1 MKVGTLYIKRVVN
14 GEIKNFPSDDNVAT
28 IGTYT
33 NERKR
38 MGGAPTITATLYYPT
53 PLDKE
58 WTYDEYVEFDG
69 DRYYITSI
77 PSSSKDNSTGQYKH
91 ELTFTSHRELLDNTL
106 FFDVVTSDTATQ
118 MTDKYRS
125 NQTKFTFGGDIY
137 EFVARVN
144 SSMSYCGLY
153 NPNGKTE
160 AEKGYYLVV
169 DEGYGTDEVKE
180 ISFEN
185 QYLTNVLQLINTEYE
200 LDYYWV
206 GNVCHVGKV
215 QYDLTEHILEY
226 GRDKELLSI
235 GKENANTKLVDMI
248 TGYGSTDNIPYY
260 YPNNDEYGIAIFN
273 STNIDNPLVDIS
285 LAKLQKAFGADYT
298 GKYTLVKRMSR
309 KAVISNDRF
318 PFRFM
323 LNPTQFAPSTKP
335 YTFSYSFEIAINC
348 EVGTVIKEPSINITY
363 ITADGINVFSQSE
376 KLDFHLRTKSEEF
389 KNIYFN
395 GRYECLT
402 SDIYI
407 FTFVDLINVYNETDK
422 TIPFEKGII
431 DAQAGGYI
439 ELDYSN
445 HKEDYYWV
453 KDNDKVADYSASG
466 ITLNT
471 DEAQK
476 TAAINDFSFY
486 NDGEIDSEL
495 TTFKIPY
502 YTYSEGFVEGS
513 DTSAIKIDIT
523 GRKWIDPVSNL
534 MPSVYRSSNGA
545 ERFYYAK
552 DDTYKIP
559 DTDNYYTFKNLYK
572 QGFPHQGSVSYDDI
586 KPTINGVKNSK
597 GELFGEITDVAFDSN
612 DSDVKGSDGETF
624 LHQYFYIKLH
634 IFDGEFGFNLFKQA
648 LASDN
653 AKINMIDCQGC
664 PACVFPIE
672 SYWDSGKNN
681 CYNILNTDGN
691 GNLVATGKLDTEN
704 GYKGDYIFLD
714 NNESISDTKN
724 QNTQEKE
731 IWIAVQKETS
741 TLGIVM
747 PNAAAGFKPKKG
759 DKFVITGI
767 QMPPSLVYAAE
778 KRLDDALIK
787 YMSENNEDQ
796 FNYSIKFSRVYL
808 AENPDFASK
817 LNENSKL
824 AIRYNGN
831 TEPKEVFVSNYTVK
845 VESNA
850 LASIEVELTNSLEV
864 AASDIKQIIDSV
876 KGETVRSLTSLV
888 SGSENS
894 FNANIA
900 DKLYL
905 SKRTDDTA
913 YGLISFLKGISLGT
927 NYSISELGDAFLRVI
942 QGKGY
947 YISED
952 GDVVFREIASSDYDY
967 AAQSGYGMK
976 RREDGKFKLSLTDL
990 EVWGK
995 AVFHE
1000 LEIRKLSYVG
1010 GNFIFSPAGST
1021 LMHVE
1026 EIKTSVLQGQASII
1040 TGYKCYFLADDG
1052 TTATENM
1059 WKVGDLAFSQSFG
1072 IKEGVYENVGNRRY
1086 WRKVTAVSSESEQI
1100 TDADGNILYDGRK
1113 FGWIT
1118 LSNTMAGTS
1127 YDKNSD
1133 APRAGDAVCCLGN
1146 VSDEER
1152 QNAIEIQTVGDLA
1165 PAIIQYGGIKTF
1177 SLTNCVKTQISPK
1190 GNKFIGDFS
1199 TTTGTDIGGAI
1210 TDINSNLSD
1219 TNGRITNLNDYTTN
1233 AVKKIEGEIDEV
1245 RTAAEDAGA
1254 DAQDALEGVTQVK
1267 GSVTTLQ
1274 TDVNGIKGTVADLST
1289 KVDKNGEQIGALETS
1304 VSEIK
1309 QTADSISMKVDQQSV
1324 RGRNLIPRSYF
1335 FNTSRIY
1342 GIGQRKFTLE
1352 AGKYYSLSVNGHIDA
1367 ALKNGGGVLR
1377 VFIFNFGWTFAVNL
1391 DIDSTTD
1398 ITATLEGNSSFTVP
1412 STGEYYFQAY
1422 PFHPTGKFKDT
1433 KPQEDGLITLNW
1445 AQLEEGSA
1453 CSPWSLHESDPAIS
1467 GNFLPTLS
1475 DNKWSRV
1482 GDIQEGAL
1490 DTGFRKLQALHYK
1503 NTSSSEVDVLY
1514 MNNVFAPDSGE
1525 VYTLSFWAKGSGTI
1539 KSFLYPDACERVA
1552 DNFGQVG
1559 TQPDGYLPHTLTS
1572 DWQRIRIAYC
1582 IKQLFGNYFYNAGF
1596 NATSGYTSNW
1606 DVTGSTRHIA
1616 SAADGWGG
1624 QYISKSSGASYCE
1637 ISQAV
1642 GASLWASW
1650 WTVTFKSKS
1659 PSVMRIYLSGISLD
1673 TIDNSGMTVCVDG
1686 EDQSVK
1692 NDGSVN
1698 YVEISAN
1705 TSAYTEHSVTFKASS
1720 ALSSAR
1726 IYFRTYGSYFFI
1738 TKPMLTPSSQKS
1750 GFSTREQGTVR
1761 CILPC
1766 RLAAGSEVWIG
1777 GVKLEQGGR
1786 MTDYTEDGVSVD
1798 ELLAT
1803 GIDITSGKVLIT
1815 ANKFQVRN
1823 NKGEDTF
1830 SVDESGRVYMKNVN
1844 FGGMINKQ
1852 AVDVTTANLAALFN
1866 LTQDSIYYQ
1875 WLGVPNVEY
1884 MFGIYYF
1891 NEALGKTVNGYPLS
1905 LSMPSAYV
1913 DPNGYACGD
1922 VYDSNGKLDLS
1933 LLKKV
1938 RSLVGNTVL
1947 IYNDGTEDV
1956 AVTGMSSYFEDV
1968 WLSASSQSSNAKT
1981 SVVVQSEDETS
1992 AKVQSSISTQAS
2004 VSTSP
2009 SQGGAVTD
2017 ATNGLEKPTTSGTIN
2032 PNQRYAGR
2040 RRNEVTVTLKGGKH
2054 QFVSLSCVCEVGS
2067 GGWENIYWLVN
2078 YGQGFNT

>member
-1274 TDVNGIKGTVADLST
+1274 TDVNGITGTVAKLSE
-1289 KVDKNGEQIGALETS
+1289 KVDENGNQIGALETS

-1445 AQLEEGSA
+1445 AQLEEGSV
-1453 CSPWSLHESDPAIS
+1453 CSPWSLHESDPAVS
-1467 GNFLPTLS
+1467 GNFLPVLS
-1475 DNKWSRV
+1475 DSKWSRI

-1490 DTGFRKLQALHYK
+1490 DTGFRKLQALHFK

-1514 MNNVFAPDSGE
+1514 MNNIFAPDSGE
-1525 VYTLSFWAKGSGTI
+1525 VYTLSFWVKGSGTF
-1539 KSFLYPDACERVA
+1539 KSFLYPEACERVA

-1559 TQPDGYLPHTLTS
+1559 TGEDGYLPHTLTS

-1596 NATSGYTSNW
+1596 NAASGYTSNW

-1650 WTVTFKSKS
+1650 WTVTFKSKN
-1659 PSVMRIYLSGISLD
+1659 PSAMRIYLSGIYLD

-1686 EDQSVK
+1686 VDQSVK
-1692 NDGSVN
+1692 SDSGVL
-1698 YVEISAN
+1698 YVEVDASA
-1705 TSAYTEHSVTFKASS
+1705 TAYTEHSITFKATS

-1726 IYFRTYGSYFFI
+1726 IYFRTYGSYFYI
-1738 TKPMLTPSSQKS
+1738 AKPMLTPSSQKS

-1866 LTQDSIYYQ
+1866 LTQDSFSYQ

-1891 NEALGKTVNGYPLS
+1891 NEALGKTVNDYPLS

-1947 IYNDGTEDV
+1947 IYNDSTEDV

-1992 AKVQSSISTQAS
+1992 AKVQSAISTQAS

>member
-1100 TDADGNILYDGRK
+1100 TDADGNVLYDGQK

-1118 LSNTMAGTS
+1118 LSNLIPGAG
-1127 YDKNSD
+1127 YEDGSD
-1133 APRAGDAVCCLGN
+1133 APQAGDAVCCLGN
-1146 VSDEER
+1146 VSDGER

-1210 TDINSNLSD
+1210 TDINSNLSE
-1219 TNGRITNLNDYTTN
+1219 TNGRITNLNDYTTD
-1233 AVKKIEGEIDEV
+1233 AVKKIEGEITDV
-1245 RTAAEDAGA
+1245 KKTAEDAES

-1274 TDVNGIKGTVADLST
+1274 TDVNGIKGTVAGLST

-1309 QTADSISMKVDQQSV
+1309 QTADSISLKVDQQSV

-1342 GIGQRKFTLE
+1342 GIG
-1352 AGKYYSLSVNGHIDA
+1352 
-1367 ALKNGGGVLR
+1367 
-1377 VFIFNFGWTFAVNL
+1377 
-1391 DIDSTTD
+1391 
-1398 ITATLEGNSSFTVP
+1398 
-1412 STGEYYFQAY
+1412 
-1422 PFHPTGKFKDT
+1422 
-1433 KPQEDGLITLNW
+1433 
-1445 AQLEEGSA
+1445 
-1453 CSPWSLHESDPAIS
+1453 
-1467 GNFLPTLS
+1467 
-1475 DNKWSRV
+1475 
-1482 GDIQEGAL
+1482 
-1490 DTGFRKLQALHYK
+1490 
-1503 NTSSSEVDVLY
+1503 
-1514 MNNVFAPDSGE
+1514 
-1525 VYTLSFWAKGSGTI
+1525 
-1539 KSFLYPDACERVA
+1539 
-1552 DNFGQVG
+1552 
-1559 TQPDGYLPHTLTS
+1559 
-1572 DWQRIRIAYC
+1572 
-1582 IKQLFGNYFYNAGF
+1582 
-1596 NATSGYTSNW
+1596 
-1606 DVTGSTRHIA
+1606 
-1616 SAADGWGG
+1616 
-1624 QYISKSSGASYCE
+1624 
-1637 ISQAV
+1637 
-1642 GASLWASW
+1642 
-1650 WTVTFKSKS
+1650 
-1659 PSVMRIYLSGISLD
+1659 
-1673 TIDNSGMTVCVDG
+1673 
-1686 EDQSVK
+1686 
-1692 NDGSVN
+1692 
-1698 YVEISAN
+1698 
-1705 TSAYTEHSVTFKASS
+1705 
-1720 ALSSAR
+1720 
-1726 IYFRTYGSYFFI
+1726 
-1738 TKPMLTPSSQKS
+1738 
-1750 GFSTREQGTVR
+1750 
-1761 CILPC
+1761 
-1766 RLAAGSEVWIG
+1766 
-1777 GVKLEQGGR
+1777 
-1786 MTDYTEDGVSVD
+1786 
-1798 ELLAT
+1798 
-1803 GIDITSGKVLIT
+1803 
-1815 ANKFQVRN
+1815 
-1823 NKGEDTF
+1823 
-1830 SVDESGRVYMKNVN
+1830 
-1844 FGGMINKQ
+1844 
-1852 AVDVTTANLAALFN
+1852 
-1866 LTQDSIYYQ
+1866 
-1875 WLGVPNVEY
+1875 
-1884 MFGIYYF
+1884 
-1891 NEALGKTVNGYPLS
+1891 
-1905 LSMPSAYV
+1905 
-1913 DPNGYACGD
+1913 
-1922 VYDSNGKLDLS
+1922 
-1933 LLKKV
+1933 
-1938 RSLVGNTVL
+1938 
-1947 IYNDGTEDV
+1947 
-1956 AVTGMSSYFEDV
+1956 
-1968 WLSASSQSSNAKT
+1968 
-1981 SVVVQSEDETS
+1981 
-1992 AKVQSSISTQAS
+1992 
-2004 VSTSP
+2004 
-2009 SQGGAVTD
+2009 
-2017 ATNGLEKPTTSGTIN
+2017 
-2032 PNQRYAGR
+2032 
-2040 RRNEVTVTLKGGKH
+2040 
-2054 QFVSLSCVCEVGS
+2054 
-2067 GGWENIYWLVN
+2067 
-2078 YGQGFNT
+2078 

>member
-1 MKVGTLYIKRVVN
+1 MIKIKLFSKPKETASTSRGSVITSSGVVN
-14 GEIKNFPSDDNVAT
+14 VSGTEANHAATADRATKADYADKAGSAATADYASNAAYAAHAGLADTAMQLDQNSPVFDTFLRKDKND
-28 IGTYT
+28 
-33 NERKR
+33 
-38 MGGAPTITATLYYPT
+38 
-53 PLDKE
+53 
-58 WTYDEYVEFDG
+58 
-69 DRYYITSI
+69 
-77 PSSSKDNSTGQYKH
+77 
-91 ELTFTSHRELLDNTL
+91 
-106 FFDVVTSDTATQ
+106 TSD
-118 MTDKYRS
+118 
-125 NQTKFTFGGDIY
+125 
-137 EFVARVN
+137 V
-144 SSMSYCGLY
+144 
-153 NPNGKTE
+153 
-160 AEKGYYLVV
+160 
-169 DEGYGTDEVKE
+169 
-180 ISFEN
+180 
-185 QYLTNVLQLINTEYE
+185 
-200 LDYYWV
+200 
-206 GNVCHVGKV
+206 
-215 QYDLTEHILEY
+215 
-226 GRDKELLSI
+226 
-235 GKENANTKLVDMI
+235 
-248 TGYGSTDNIPYY
+248 
-260 YPNNDEYGIAIFN
+260 
-273 STNIDNPLVDIS
+273 
-285 LAKLQKAFGADYT
+285 
-298 GKYTLVKRMSR
+298 
-309 KAVISNDRF
+309 
-318 PFRFM
+318 
-323 LNPTQFAPSTKP
+323 
-335 YTFSYSFEIAINC
+335 
-348 EVGTVIKEPSINITY
+348 
-363 ITADGINVFSQSE
+363 
-376 KLDFHLRTKSEEF
+376 
-389 KNIYFN
+389 
-395 GRYECLT
+395 
-402 SDIYI
+402 
-407 FTFVDLINVYNETDK
+407 
-422 TIPFEKGII
+422 
-431 DAQAGGYI
+431 
-439 ELDYSN
+439 
-445 HKEDYYWV
+445 
-453 KDNDKVADYSASG
+453 
-466 ITLNT
+466 
-471 DEAQK
+471 
-476 TAAINDFSFY
+476 
-486 NDGEIDSEL
+486 
-495 TTFKIPY
+495 
-502 YTYSEGFVEGS
+502 
-513 DTSAIKIDIT
+513 
-523 GRKWIDPVSNL
+523 
-534 MPSVYRSSNGA
+534 
-545 ERFYYAK
+545 
-552 DDTYKIP
+552 
-559 DTDNYYTFKNLYK
+559 
-572 QGFPHQGSVSYDDI
+572 
-586 KPTINGVKNSK
+586 
-597 GELFGEITDVAFDSN
+597 
-612 DSDVKGSDGETF
+612 
-624 LHQYFYIKLH
+624 
-634 IFDGEFGFNLFKQA
+634 
-648 LASDN
+648 
-653 AKINMIDCQGC
+653 
-664 PACVFPIE
+664 
-672 SYWDSGKNN
+672 
-681 CYNILNTDGN
+681 
-691 GNLVATGKLDTEN
+691 
-704 GYKGDYIFLD
+704 DYIFGG
-714 NNESISDTKN
+714 NVSFK
-724 QNTQEKE
+724 K
-731 IWIAVQKETS
+731 
-741 TLGIVM
+741 IVSM
-747 PNAAAGFKPKKG
+747 LKG
-759 DKFVITGI
+759 
-767 QMPPSLVYAAE
+767 
-778 KRLDDALIK
+778 
-787 YMSENNEDQ
+787 
-796 FNYSIKFSRVYL
+796 
-808 AENPDFASK
+808 
-817 LNENSKL
+817 L
-824 AIRYNGN
+824 AIGKNC
-831 TEPKEVFVSNYTVK
+831 
-845 VESNA
+845 
-850 LASIEVELTNSLEV
+850 
-864 AASDIKQIIDSV
+864 SV
-876 KGETVRSLTSLV
+876 DE
-888 SGSENS
+888 
-894 FNANIA
+894 A
-900 DKLYL
+900 
-905 SKRTDDTA
+905 
-913 YGLISFLKGISLGT
+913 
-927 NYSISELGDAFLRVI
+927 GDAVLRD
-942 QGKGY
+942 
-947 YISED
+947 ISA
-952 GDVVFREIASSDYDY
+952 RELSSSDYDY

-1026 EIKTSVLQGQASII
+1026 EVKNETAQGVSSII
-1040 TGYKCYFLADDG
+1040 TGYKCYFLADNG

-1059 WKVGDLAFSQSFG
+1059 WKVGDLAYSQSFG

-1100 TDADGNILYDGRK
+1100 TDADGNVLYDGQK

-1118 LSNTMAGTS
+1118 LSNLIPGAG
-1127 YDKNSD
+1127 YEDGSD

-1233 AVKKIEGEIDEV
+1233 AVKKIEGEITDV
-1245 RTAAEDAGA
+1245 KKTAEDAES

-1274 TDVNGIKGTVADLST
+1274 TDVNGITGTVAKLSE
-1289 KVDKNGEQIGALETS
+1289 KVDENGNQIEALETS

-1377 VFIFNFGWTFAVNL
+1377 AFIFNSAWTFQKYL

-1398 ITATLEGNSSFTVP
+1398 ITATLEGNSSFTVE

-1445 AQLEEGSA
+1445 AQLEEGSV

-1467 GNFLPTLS
+1467 GNFLPVLS
-1475 DNKWSRV
+1475 DSKWSRV

-1514 MNNVFAPDSGE
+1514 MNNIFAPDSGE
-1525 VYTLSFWAKGSGTI
+1525 VYTLSFWAKGSGTF
-1539 KSFLYPDACERVA
+1539 KSFLYPEACERVA

-1559 TQPDGYLPHTLTS
+1559 TGEDGYLPHTLTS

-1596 NATSGYTSNW
+1596 NAASGYTSNW
-1606 DVTGSTRHIA
+1606 DVTGSTSLQSYTI
-1616 SAADGWGG
+1616 DGWNA
-1624 QYISKSSGASYCE
+1624 IRVSKSSGASYCE

-1750 GFSTREQGTVR
+1750 GFSTREQGTVC

-1766 RLAAGSEVWIG
+1766 RLEAGSEVWIG

-1803 GIDITSGKVLIT
+1803 GIDITRGTVLIT

-1866 LTQDSIYYQ
+1866 LTQDSFSYQ

-1891 NEALGKTVNGYPLS
+1891 NEALGKTVNDYPLS

-1947 IYNDGTEDV
+1947 IYNDSTEDV

-1992 AKVQSSISTQAS
+1992 AKVQSAISTQAS

>member
-77 PSSSKDNSTGQYKH
+77 PSSSKDNNTGQYKH

-1274 TDVNGIKGTVADLST
+1274 TDVNGITGTVAKLSE
-1289 KVDKNGEQIGALETS
+1289 KVDENGNQIGALETS

-1377 VFIFNFGWTFAVNL
+1377 VFIFNSAWTFAVNL

-1398 ITATLEGNSSFTVP
+1398 ITATLTFKLEGNGSFTPP

-1445 AQLEEGSA
+1445 AQLEEGSV

-1475 DNKWSRV
+1475 DDKWSRV
-1482 GDIQEGAL
+1482 GNIQEGAL

-1514 MNNVFAPDSGE
+1514 MNNIFAPDSGE
-1525 VYTLSFWAKGSGTI
+1525 VYTLSFWAKGSGTF
-1539 KSFLYPDACERVA
+1539 KSFLYPEACERVA

-1559 TQPDGYLPHTLTS
+1559 TGEDGYLPHTLTS

-1650 WTVTFKSKS
+1650 WTITFKAKN

-1686 EDQSVK
+1686 VDQSVK

-1705 TSAYTEHSVTFKASS
+1705 TSAYTEHSVTFKATS

-1761 CILPC
+1761 SILPC
-1766 RLAAGSEVWIG
+1766 RLEAGSEVWIG

-1803 GIDITSGKVLIT
+1803 GIDIRSRKIT
-1815 ANKFQVRN
+1815 ATADTFEVRN
-1823 NKGEDTF
+1823 NKGE
-1830 SVDESGRVYMKNVN
+1830 
-1844 FGGMINKQ
+1844 
-1852 AVDVTTANLAALFN
+1852 VTTTVDADGQLTAGILATKNRGSGFINAEDGLMKVFN
-1866 LTQDSIYYQ
+1866 GDGHCNIQ
-1875 WLGVPNVEY
+1875 
-1884 MFGIYYF
+1884 FG
-1891 NEALGKTVNGYPLS
+1891 
-1905 LSMPSAYV
+1905 V
-1913 DPNGYACGD
+1913 DPNSGMMVLSY
-1922 VYDSNGKLDLS
+1922 YDNNGN
-1933 LLKKV
+1933 LL
-1938 RSLVGNTVL
+1938 
-1947 IYNDGTEDV
+1947 YNLG
-1956 AVTGMSSYFEDV
+1956 
-1968 WLSASSQSSNAKT
+1968 
-1981 SVVVQSEDETS
+1981 
-1992 AKVQSSISTQAS
+1992 
-2004 VSTSP
+2004 P
-2009 SQGGAVTD
+2009 
-2017 ATNGLEKPTTSGTIN
+2017 NGLENKDLTNSVLTEYGAERLGTFFNNKSRFSSVTGVTLYDDEVYHADSDGNYIIDSTFKSRLCPSSATGEGYEPTSALNKGTYIYYYRAAKVSAAYIADTTNGITTPALAEQANDKWFFEKPICQSGTLQLIN
-2032 PNQRYAGR
+2032 SGEYIMSGEALHWGKKKNSSLNQLAIYFYSFDSGVRER
-2040 RRNEVTVTLKGGKH
+2040 FEVFL
-2054 QFVSLSCVCEVGS
+2054 E
-2067 GGWENIYWLVN
+2067 
-2078 YGQGFNT
+2078 